1 MTIGSVSAETVLA
14 ELRRVAEIAAGI
26 LDGDEVKQIVNEQ
39 AMHFIANPDPKFIF
53 LSGDYFDVD
62 QQLFLR
68 TKKLLLR
75 LERLGKVTMNSALWV
90 PVPGQDAVTLV
101 LHNGAYHRYYTFGLE
116 RLATP
121 SEMKEVLEAG
131 TIVSVPPSD
140 DKNLATVLAPVR
152 DSLGDV
158 VGVVEMTAP
167 LNAPPPAWS

>member
-1 MTIGSVSAETVLA
+1 MTTHSVSAESVLG

-26 LDGDEVKQIVNEQ
+26 LDGDQVRRIVHEQ
-39 AMHFIANPDPKFIF
+39 AMHYIANPDPNFIY

-75 LERLGKVTMNSALWV
+75 LERLGKVTMNAAVWV
-90 PVPGQDAVTLV
+90 PVPGQDAVTLA
-101 LHNGAYHRYYTFGLE
+101 LHNGPYHRYYTFGIE

-121 SEMKEVLEAG
+121 PEMKEVLETG

-158 VGVVEMTAP
+158 VGVVELTAP
-167 LNAPPPAWS
+167 LDAPPPAWS